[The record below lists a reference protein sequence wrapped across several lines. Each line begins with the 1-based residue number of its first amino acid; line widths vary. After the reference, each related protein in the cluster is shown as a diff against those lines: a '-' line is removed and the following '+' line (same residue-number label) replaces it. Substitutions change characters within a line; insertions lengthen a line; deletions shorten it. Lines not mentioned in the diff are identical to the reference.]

1 MSPISDKEG
10 QILRFEL
17 ERLLSYE
24 QLLELAKSTG
34 FCKRIRKLHPIIF
47 LQLIIFSPCLHSHPT
62 VAEIWRKHAN
72 LTESTIAYSSYV
84 DRLNDAS
91 LRFFKAV
98 LNECIKSPATGM
110 SLKLRKR
117 YEKFVT
123 VYIQDSTIVRLNK
136 KLADRFPATRSRKIA
151 AGIKISYLLNVLAN
165 GAAKI
170 SFVPERTAEIKTL
183 RVGPWVKGSLLL
195 IDLGFFKYQLFARIN
210 ENQGYFISR
219 VKSSSILIIK
229 EFFSQVTDAQKELF
243 TGRDLLSVLNELGG
257 TSIDTTVLVQLKRR
271 SYQGKQHQE
280 LYPFHCVGRVHP
292 ETGEWHLYLTN
303 LSGEEF
309 TVDEIVKLYRF
320 RWEIESLFDE
330 TKNECTLGDIKVT
343 RDGAVMTLLYAALI
357 RQMVLKRVYLVMRSL
372 MSEKERNKLSP
383 DLYGRVF
390 MEQMDLLLG
399 VILDEWKECEQQL
412 FGVNGWQ
419 MWFICLSHH
428 SQQYHGSK
436 LTRDT
441 FLGR

>member
-1 MSPISDKEG
+1 MSPNFDNEG

-17 ERLLSYE
+17 ERLLPYE
-24 QLLELAKSTG
+24 KLFELAKITG

-47 LQLIIFSPCLHSHPT
+47 MQLIIFSPCFHSHST
-62 VAEIWRKHAN
+62 VAEIWRNHAN

-84 DRLNDAS
+84 DRLNDTS

-98 LNECIKSPATGM
+98 LDECIKSPATGM
-110 SLKLRKR
+110 SLKLRER

-170 SFVPERTAEIKTL
+170 SIVPERTAEIKTL
-183 RVGPWVKGSLLL
+183 RVGPWVKGTLLL
-195 IDLGFFKYQLFARIN
+195 IDLGFYKYQLFARIN

-219 VKSSSILIIK
+219 VKRSSILIVK
-229 EFFSQVTDAQKELF
+229 KFNSPVTDSQNELF
-243 TGRDLLSVLNELGG
+243 LGRDLLSFLQELGD

-271 SYQGKQHQE
+271 SYQGKQRQE
-280 LYPFHCVGRVHP
+280 QYPFRCVGRVHP
-292 ETGEWHLYLTN
+292 DTGEWHLYLTN
-303 LSGEEF
+303 LIGEEF
-309 TVDEIVKLYRF
+309 TVDEIAELYRF

-330 TKNECTLGDIKVT
+330 TKNECTLGDIRVT

-357 RQMVLKRVYLVMRSL
+357 RQMVLKRVYLVMRRL
-372 MSEKERNKLSP
+372 MSEHDRNKLSL
-383 DLYGRVF
+383 DLYGRAF
-390 MEQMDLLLG
+390 IEQMDLLLM
-399 VILDEWKECEQQL
+399 VILDEWKECEKQF
-412 FGVNGWQ
+412 FGVKGLQ
-419 MWFICLSHH
+419 MWFFRLSHH
-428 SQQYHGSK
+428 SQQYHVSK

-441 FLGR
+441 FVHR